1 MHMMQLIASL
11 SIELHTFAEH
21 FESMYLV
28 TF

>member
-1 MHMMQLIASL
+1 MQLIASL